1 MKTIF
6 ITIIA
11 FSFVTG
17 CSDFFNNGGS
27 VGSSAGSSGNSTG
40 SLGGSSA
47 GSSGGSSGG
56 IFGGRTKEIA
66 LEQPEIVKD
75 TRGLIP
81 VVNKVIVDKY
91 DGGAIITARGTTD
104 AQGYSNVHLVAQN
117 KGLPDEKGVVTY
129 EFKAELPVGTSNGPT
144 PRSNEVY
151 GGVSITALR
160 LSSVKRIRV
169 IARQNEITVSK

>member
-6 ITIIA
+6 ITVIA

-40 SLGGSSA
+40 SFGGSSA
-47 GSSGGSSGG
+47 GSSGGL
-56 IFGGRTKEIA
+56 FGGRTREVA
-66 LEQPEIVKD
+66 LEQAKIIED

-81 VVNKVIVDKY
+81 VVNEVNVDKY
-91 DGGAIITARGTTD
+91 TGGAIVTARGTTD
-104 AQGYSNVHLVAQN
+104 TQGYSNVHLVARN

-129 EFKAELPVGTSNGPT
+129 EFKAELPVGTTKGPT

-151 GGVSITALR
+151 GGASITASR
-160 LSSVKRIRV
+160 LPSVKRIRV

>member
-6 ITIIA
+6 ITVIA

-40 SLGGSSA
+40 SFGGSSA
-47 GSSGGSSGG
+47 GSSGGL
-56 IFGGRTKEIA
+56 FGGRTKEIA

-91 DGGAIITARGTTD
+91 DGGALITARGTTD
-104 AQGYSNVHLVAQN
+104 TQGYSNVHLVERN